1 MLKRLM
7 HNAFGWPFGTA
18 VGVLLMTSPLVLAAQ
33 ARPAEGLDIAVELAS
48 FDTVWARIQRTYY
61 DSTMRGIDWPGV
73 RDELRPKVERATT
86 RAEVRAAIT
95 AMLNRLGESHFAL
108 LPRDAVADTSGQP
121 ESRDGDVGLEVR
133 LLDGR
138 VLVTRV
144 DTGGPA
150 HHAGI
155 RTGWSL
161 ERIGDTDLAPLV
173 ASLDAITRPRDHRVA
188 MLRLTMRLQAMLA
201 GPTGSSI
208 TLTMDDG
215 FGQSLAREV
224 TRRASPGTA
233 VQLGAMAPLD
243 TRFEAWRLPRDQS
256 CVGVIRFNVFMTPV
270 SPAFDDAMNAL
281 RPCRGIVLDLRGN
294 VGGVAAMVMGLAGYF
309 FDKDVTLG
317 ELRMRGAQLRYVANP
332 RLVNRHGER
341 VTPYTGP
348 VAIVV
353 DELSASTTEIFAGAL
368 QALGRA
374 RLFGAPSAGQALPSL
389 LMPLPNGDAVM
400 YAIAD
405 FVAPGGRRLEGQGVV
420 PDEPIP
426 LTRATLLQ
434 GVDAPLAA
442 ALRWLDRQGGEGH
455 APGRGQPH

>member
-1 MLKRLM
+1 MVKRLT
-7 HNAFGWPFGTA
+7 HKAFGRLFTTA
-18 VGVLLMTSPLVLAAQ
+18 VGVLLFASPLALRAQ
-33 ARPAEGLDIAVELAS
+33 APSATGLDIAVELAS

-73 RDELRPKVERATT
+73 RDELRPRVERATS
-86 RAEVRAAIT
+86 RAEVRAAIA

-108 LPRDAVADTSGQP
+108 LPRDPMADSAGQP

-138 VLVTRV
+138 VLITRV

-150 HHAGI
+150 HLAGI

-161 ERIGDTDLAPLV
+161 QRIGNTDLQPLL
-173 ASLDAITRPRDHRVA
+173 ASLDEIARPRDRRVA

-201 GPTGSSI
+201 GPIGWSVA
-208 TLTMDDG
+208 LTMDDG
-215 FGQSLAREV
+215 FGHSLARQV

-233 VQLGAMAPLD
+233 VQFGSLAPLD
-243 TRFEAWRLPRDQS
+243 TRFEAWRLPRDRS

-281 RPCRGIVLDLRGN
+281 RSCRGIVLDLRGN

-317 ELRMRGAQLRYVANP
+317 EVRMRGAQLKYVANP

-341 VTPYTGP
+341 VTPYAGP
-348 VAIVV
+348 VAILV

-374 RLFGAPSAGQALPSL
+374 RLFGSPSAGQALPSL

-405 FVAPGGRRLEGQGVV
+405 YVAPGGRRLEGQGVV

-426 LTRATLLQ
+426 LTRAALLQ
-434 GVDAPLAA
+434 GVDAPLEA
-442 ALRWLDRQGGEGH
+442 ALRWLDRQGSEGN
-455 APGRGQPH
+455 APARGQPH